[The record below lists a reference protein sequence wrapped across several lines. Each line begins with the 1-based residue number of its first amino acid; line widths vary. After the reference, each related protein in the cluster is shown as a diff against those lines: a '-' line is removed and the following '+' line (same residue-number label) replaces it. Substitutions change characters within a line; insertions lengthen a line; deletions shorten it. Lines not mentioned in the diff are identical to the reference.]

1 MDSKGWNV
9 ETIDDTE
16 VPSRKSEPKQYTIK
30 YFEEV
35 SGYSLERHE
44 RIVQWRVCCCVNVGV
59 TGCDKNLDQDRETL
73 VLRNVVREHRRR
85 ERMLDKGKYAVSK
98 GNRVEDF
105 VK

>member
-44 RIVQWRVCCCVNVGV
+44 RIVQWRVCSCVNVGV
-59 TGCDKNLDQDRETL
+59 TGCEKNFDQDRETL

-85 ERMLDKGKYAVSK
+85 ERILERGKYVVRM
-98 GNRVEDF
+98 GIRVDVF